1 MTDPAQIPRWWGPA
15 KYETVIE
22 KHELRVGGQWRF
34 VQRDEAGNEF
44 AFHGEFKEVAAPSRC
59 VQTFVFEGIPDA
71 ETHALTDTMTLT
83 EVAPGVTRI
92 DTVSQY
98 QVIEDLE
105 GMVASGM
112 ESGAVEGYER
122 LARLVEQESA

>member
-1 MTDPAQIPRWWGPA
+1 
-15 KYETVIE
+15 
-22 KHELRVGGQWRF
+22 
-34 VQRDEAGNEF
+34 
-44 AFHGEFKEVAAPSRC
+44 